1 MVSCDG
7 AAADTVTEDSAADD
21 APSSAAG
28 PVHAARPRE
37 TTPRVAVRIRLRVVV
52 VVVVVVVF
60 ILGSLRMVGGSDQD
74 YSLRRIAVSGVMRH
88 WRQNKQWRSGPR

>member
-7 AAADTVTEDSAADD
+7 AAADAVTEDSAADD

-52 VVVVVVVF
+52 VVF
-60 ILGSLRMVGGSDQD
+60 IIGSLRMVGGSDQD
-74 YSLRRIAVSGVMRH
+74 YSLRRIAVSGAMRH
-88 WRQNKQWRSGPR
+88 WRQNKQRRSGPR